1 MKQQLE
7 HQNQKTNRCNTIPFY
22 SNTWFCLGLII
33 CLLISGYCWD
43 KYFATTTVVTTTKVI
58 FVPKTSDQGSS
69 GIKFAKIQD
78 VQVGE
83 RAIGM
88 NPELTDSERTTFLPD
103 PEPATWRKL
112 TLEMIKF
119 NGKRLDITLLRP
131 LSWISESQANIGT
144 TIFLDLPE
152 MGAQGFAKVLNIEP
166 CPPIKPGKGNV
177 ITGTFHHEAANT
189 IDLHVEGLSK
199 PIGCTDNHPF
209 WSVSRNEFVEAGKL
223 QPGENLQLYNGQTA
237 KVIQILPRPGPEQV
251 HNLEVM
257 NEHVYR
263 VTNQGILVHN
273 NYVYKDTRIKRL
285 KQNEHVFGTPEYNNR
300 LKNPPKD
307 RTKLTSVFL
316 DGATAEH
323 YVTETRR
330 LATGKFEGGAMI
342 YEYDF
347 EIEVGADTYGN
358 PVTRVR
364 VIEDSHGKIHGFP
377 IK

>member
-1 MKQQLE
+1 MPKQFERQ
-7 HQNQKTNRCNTIPFY
+7 QNDNQPMNVFHF
-22 SNTWFCLGLII
+22 NTWIGLGVII
-33 CLLISGYCWD
+33 CLLVSGYLWD
-43 KYFATTTVVTTTKVI
+43 NYISPKTIVTTTKVI
-58 FVPKTSDQGSS
+58 SVPKTSTQGSS
-69 GIKFAKIQD
+69 SIKLAKIQD

-83 RAIGM
+83 RAIGV
-88 NPELTDSERTTFLPD
+88 NPELTDSERSAFLPD
-103 PEPATWRKL
+103 PEPVTWRKL
-112 TLEMIKF
+112 TLEMIKSD
-119 NGKRLDITLLRP
+119 GKRLDITLLRP
-131 LSWISESQANIGT
+131 LNWIAELQADIGT

-152 MGAQGFAKVLNIEP
+152 MGAQGLAKVLNIEP

-209 WSVSRNEFVEAGKL
+209 WSVTRKEFVEAGKL
-223 QPGENLQLYNGQTA
+223 QPGEELHLYSSQIA

-263 VTNQGILVHN
+263 VSDQGILVHN
-273 NYVYKDTRIKRL
+273 SYIYKDTRIKRQ

-323 YVTETRR
+323 YVTETMK
-330 LATGKFEGGAMI
+330 LATGRSEGGATI

-347 EIEVGADTYGN
+347 KIEVGADGN
-358 PVTRVR
+358 GSPATRVR
-364 VIEDSHGKIHGFP
+364 VIKDTQGQIHGYP
-377 IK
+377 Y